1 MGGVGIQEVSAG
13 LSNNPSRSDRDG
25 SVSAAA
31 SVAICFGFDLFVSE
45 NPGRA
50 DQRGRVVV
58 KLQGGCPLTFCR
70 CFFGGEA
77 VVGVVML

>member
-31 SVAICFGFDLFVSE
+31 SVAMCFGFDLFVSE
-45 NPGRA
+45 SGVLLFSVYESDYDNRWSCGA
-50 DQRGRVVV
+50 HF
-58 KLQGGCPLTFCR
+58 L
-70 CFFGGEA
+70 FFGH
-77 VVGVVML
+77 VLICL

>member
-1 MGGVGIQEVSAG
+1 M
-13 LSNNPSRSDRDG
+13 
-25 SVSAAA
+25 
-31 SVAICFGFDLFVSE
+31 CFGFDLFVSE